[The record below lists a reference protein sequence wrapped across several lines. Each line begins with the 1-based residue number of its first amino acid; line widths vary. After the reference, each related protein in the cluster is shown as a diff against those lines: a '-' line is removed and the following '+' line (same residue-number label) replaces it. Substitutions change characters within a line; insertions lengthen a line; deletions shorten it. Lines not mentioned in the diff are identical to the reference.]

1 MTNTNVNNNANTNVN
16 NNANTNVNNNEN
28 NYMNGELAIGFDALV
43 MVGEELLRVV
53 RSNATTYHIY
63 DTTIQSVT
71 PFIQQVIGDC
81 KCNMHEKVGYE
92 VNVVTVEVYVSIS
105 GIFDGW
111 LYEGVTGW
119 DQTFQI
125 RDKLEVMGIYL
136 PAVEVERQ
144 YALWMKG
151 FEAADTTDYFGVDNA
166 EELAMQAEAAYL
178 AYYEG
183 SVNTDVDYLAYY
195 ESGVNIEFDL
205 ELGF

>member
-1 MTNTNVNNNANTNVN
+1 MTNTNVSTNVINKAN
-16 NNANTNVNNNEN
+16 NTNNEN
-28 NYMNGELAIGFDALV
+28 NYMNGELAIGFDELV

-125 RDKLEVMGIYL
+125 RDKLEAMGIFL
-136 PAVEVERQ
+136 PVVEVERQ

-151 FEAADTTDYFGVDNA
+151 FEVADTTDYFGVDNA

-183 SVNTDVDYLAYY
+183 GSVDTDVDYLAYY
-195 ESGVNIEFDL
+195 ESGVDIEFDL

>member
-1 MTNTNVNNNANTNVN
+1 MTNTNVNNNANTNVIN
-16 NNANTNVNNNEN
+16 TANTNVNNNEN

-105 GIFDGW
+105 GIFDDW

-125 RDKLEVMGIYL
+125 RDKLEVMGIFL

-151 FEAADTTDYFGVDNA
+151 FEAADTTDYFFVDNA

-183 SVNTDVDYLAYY
+183 SVDTDVDYLAYY
-195 ESGVNIEFDL
+195 ESGVDIEIDL

>member
-1 MTNTNVNNNANTNVN
+1 MTNTNVI

-28 NYMNGELAIGFDALV
+28 NYMNGKLAIGSDELV

-63 DTTIQSVT
+63 DTTIQTVT

-81 KCNMHEKVGYE
+81 KCNMHEKAGYE

-105 GIFDGW
+105 GIFDSW

-125 RDKLEVMGIYL
+125 QDKLEVMGIFL
-136 PAVEVERQ
+136 PVAEVERQ

-151 FEAADTTDYFGVDNA
+151 FEAADTTDYLVDNA
-166 EELAMQAEAAYL
+166 EELAMKAEAAYL

-183 SVNTDVDYLAYY
+183 SSVNTDVDYLAYY
-195 ESGVNIEFDL
+195 ESGVDIEIDL

>member
-1 MTNTNVNNNANTNVN
+1 MTNTNVNNNANTNVIN
-16 NNANTNVNNNEN
+16 TANTNNEN

-125 RDKLEVMGIYL
+125 RDKLEVMGIFL

-144 YALWMKG
+144 YTLWMKG
-151 FEAADTTDYFGVDNA
+151 FEAADTTDYFFVDNA

-178 AYYEG
+178 AYYE
-183 SVNTDVDYLAYY
+183 
-195 ESGVNIEFDL
+195 SGVDIEIDL

>member
-1 MTNTNVNNNANTNVN
+1 MTNTNNNTNVIN
-16 NNANTNVNNNEN
+16 TANTNNEN

-81 KCNMHEKVGYE
+81 KCNMNEKAGYE

-105 GIFDGW
+105 GIFDVW

-125 RDKLEVMGIYL
+125 RDKLEVMGIFL
-136 PAVEVERQ
+136 PVVEVERQ

-151 FEAADTTDYFGVDNA
+151 FEAADTTDHFGVDNA

-183 SVNTDVDYLAYY
+183 SSVDTDVDYLAYY
-195 ESGVNIEFDL
+195 ESGVDIEFDL

>member
-1 MTNTNVNNNANTNVN
+1 MTNTNVINNANTNVI
-16 NNANTNVNNNEN
+16 NNANTNNEN
-28 NYMNGELAIGFDALV
+28 NYMNGKLAIGFDALV

-125 RDKLEVMGIYL
+125 RDKLEVMGIFL

-183 SVNTDVDYLAYY
+183 SSVDTDVDYLAYY
-195 ESGVNIEFDL
+195 ESGVDIEFDL